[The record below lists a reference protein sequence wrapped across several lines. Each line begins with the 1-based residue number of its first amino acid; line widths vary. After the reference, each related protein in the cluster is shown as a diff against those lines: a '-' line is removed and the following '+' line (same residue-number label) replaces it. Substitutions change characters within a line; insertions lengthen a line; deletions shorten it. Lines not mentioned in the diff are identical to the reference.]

1 LENKSILTEIGQ
13 FSTTDIDSADAFNYK
28 LVSGT
33 GSTDNA
39 LFIIEGNTLR
49 SNFSANFENKN
60 SYTIRVATTDKGNQ
74 TLESIFIVKI
84 IDVSE
89 KPAIENQVFAMN
101 ENDSVNTNIGNLVS
115 TSPDAGANLK
125 YSLLFVNQYFMID
138 SNSGNIILTNKVDYE
153 KNKTFNFKVIVTDL
167 QNIPLFDTA
176 TVTINVNDAIE
187 TKQTLP
193 ANNYMSPNND
203 GVNDYFMIDNVAL
216 YADYRLLIYNEV
228 GLEVYSI
235 PGNYQNNWDGTYN
248 GKVLKTGV
256 YFYVF
261 RNNKTGEEFKGAL
274 NIVNQ

>member
-1 LENKSILTEIGQ
+1 
-13 FSTTDIDSADAFNYK
+13 
-28 LVSGT
+28 
-33 GSTDNA
+33 
-39 LFIIEGNTLR
+39 
-49 SNFSANFENKN
+49 
-60 SYTIRVATTDKGNQ
+60 
-74 TLESIFIVKI
+74 
-84 IDVSE
+84 
-89 KPAIENQVFAMN
+89 
-101 ENDSVNTNIGNLVS
+101 VNTNIGNLVS

>member
-1 LENKSILTEIGQ
+1 
-13 FSTTDIDSADAFNYK
+13 
-28 LVSGT
+28 
-33 GSTDNA
+33 
-39 LFIIEGNTLR
+39 
-49 SNFSANFENKN
+49 
-60 SYTIRVATTDKGNQ
+60 
-74 TLESIFIVKI
+74 
-84 IDVSE
+84 
-89 KPAIENQVFAMN
+89 
-101 ENDSVNTNIGNLVS
+101 
-115 TSPDAGANLK
+115 
-125 YSLLFVNQYFMID
+125 MID